1 MISIDLQAVQS
12 DTINWQALVNKTL
25 AGERVVILRSG
36 VEVANISPSNNVSYE
51 SGKPEKRQFGFMQG
65 DITYPDDINLG
76 DNEGQSEAPQ
86 QTLLNIMLDSQ
97 KHGTAFDDM
106 DVLPWQKK
114 KLSGHNYFFT

>member
-1 MISIDLQAVQS
+1 M
-12 DTINWQALVNKTL
+12 VNKAL

-65 DITYPDDINLG
+65 DITYPDDINFG
-76 DNEGQSEAPQ
+76 DKCQDETQEHA
-86 QTLLNIMLDSQ
+86 LLNIMLDSQ